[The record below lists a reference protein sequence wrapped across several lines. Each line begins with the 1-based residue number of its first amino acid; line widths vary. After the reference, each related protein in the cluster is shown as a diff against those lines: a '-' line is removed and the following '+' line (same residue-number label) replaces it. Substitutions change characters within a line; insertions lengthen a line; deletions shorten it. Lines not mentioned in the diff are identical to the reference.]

1 MCAGAVVTIN
11 LSHGLGAGETPGGLP
26 EPSLP
31 LDHPHHHPPSP
42 VAPHHIL
49 NLVIRKPENN
59 TDNQTLQILTVSQS
73 LACLQS
79 HYKGYL
85 KAEYETTDK
94 VENVV
99 YLLAGVGNYESD
111 EVAGPQEW

>member
-1 MCAGAVVTIN
+1 M
-11 LSHGLGAGETPGGLP
+11 TP
-26 EPSLP
+26 
-31 LDHPHHHPPSP
+31 HY
-42 VAPHHIL
+42 IL
-49 NLVIRKPENN
+49 NLVICKTENN

-99 YLLAGVGNYESD
+99 YFLAGVGDYESD
-111 EVAGPQEW
+111 EVAGTQEWWDAYQSL